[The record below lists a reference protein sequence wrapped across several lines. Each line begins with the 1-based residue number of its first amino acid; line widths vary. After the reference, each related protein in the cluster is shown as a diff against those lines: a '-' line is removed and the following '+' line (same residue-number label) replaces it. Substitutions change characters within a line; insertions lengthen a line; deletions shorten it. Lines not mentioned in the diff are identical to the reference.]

1 MHRCCC
7 YLLAMILT
15 SPEPSRCPSCGT
27 RSERIHSRYHRRL
40 SDLPIAG
47 KSVRLVM
54 HSSRQSRI

>member
-1 MHRCCC
+1 
-7 YLLAMILT
+7 MILT